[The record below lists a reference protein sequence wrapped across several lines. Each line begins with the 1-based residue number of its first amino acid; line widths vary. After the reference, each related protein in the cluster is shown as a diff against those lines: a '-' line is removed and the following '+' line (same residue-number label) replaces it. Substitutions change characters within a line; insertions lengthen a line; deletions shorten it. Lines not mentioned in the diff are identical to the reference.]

1 MAIAVDTAAVGGP
14 GGAGVS
20 ARLVGV
26 AEPAAALVALPARSV
41 VAGSVALQPGAA
53 SAGPAPLPAR
63 AAAGPAGVI
72 TGMLEQVNAAVV
84 GFFDSVSR
92 WVKTLPAPVTE
103 WMSGALLLVRRTLFN
118 QAPTVSPVQ
127 QWSDGQLIGD
137 LRATDPEGEALSY
150 SVAGTPRYGD
160 FTLSSDGIYTYRPF
174 TADDADGLEPALE
187 ELLFVVADVPGGANL
202 LNPGYTGTTAIPFT
216 LQNLSGADVT
226 DLQAC
231 IKDKDCSDQ
240 DLAGADL
247 SRKNVAGVNFT
258 GADLTVAKLEKTDVT
273 EANFTRADLTGAQL
287 GGVIG
292 LRTATLTESMLKGWD
307 LSGQDLSGADLT
319 GANLTAANLTKA
331 NLTDAIL
338 NRATL
343 TRSTGLVAAVLVG
356 ADLSGVDLT
365 GQNLSKQ
372 NLTGAILTD
381 TNLSGA
387 NLTGANLTNAIL
399 KGATL
404 TGSTGL
410 VTAVLVGADL
420 SGVDLTGQNLS
431 KRNLT
436 GAILTGANLT
446 GANLTGANLTN
457 AILKGATLTGSTG
470 LATAT
475 LTGAALAGANLAGMK
490 LVGANLTNFDLTDA
504 DLTGANLTDVTY
516 PGVILT
522 DVTWKNTVCP
532 DGTTKSVGCRST
544 LTGGQKLL
552 PGQAIYSPDDRYSLL
567 LQPDGNLVMWES
579 GKPAR
584 EQPTGWQ
591 SFWGIEGDVV
601 FLTSTQPG
609 FKNNK
614 GNLTVTEAV
623 LQGSDGNFG
632 VYSGATRLWSILTK
646 GYGDGLKWEIK
657 GQAPYWLE
665 LQNDRNLVLYSD
677 TEGQG
682 RKAVWDLAVWSA

>member
-26 AEPAAALVALPARSV
+26 AEPAAALVALQARSV

-92 WVKTLPAPVTE
+92 WVRTLPANPVTE

-372 NLTGAILTD
+372 NLTETNLTD
-381 TNLSGA
+381 T
-387 NLTGANLTNAIL
+387 
-399 KGATL
+399 
-404 TGSTGL
+404 
-410 VTAVLVGADL
+410 
-420 SGVDLTGQNLS
+420 
-431 KRNLT
+431 
-436 GAILTGANLT
+436 NLT

-490 LVGANLTNFDLTDA
+490 LVGANLTNFDLTDVDLTGANLTDADLTGANLSRANLTTA

>member
-26 AEPAAALVALPARSV
+26 AEPAAALVALQARSV

-174 TADDADGLEPALE
+174 TADDADGLEPVQNLRILALE

-372 NLTGAILTD
+372 NLTETNLTD
-381 TNLSGA
+381 T
-387 NLTGANLTNAIL
+387 
-399 KGATL
+399 
-404 TGSTGL
+404 
-410 VTAVLVGADL
+410 
-420 SGVDLTGQNLS
+420 
-431 KRNLT
+431 
-436 GAILTGANLT
+436 NLT

-490 LVGANLTNFDLTDA
+490 LVGANLTNFDLTDVDLTGANLTDADLTGANLSRANLTTA